1 MHFGLLSRLEY
12 QHFLAPA
19 SITKATVKSGQ
30 HFAPH
35 QSIALGLKVS
45 INPYLEP
52 RSPLQKLSY
61 LFSLILLQKYYNSA
75 QT

>member
-1 MHFGLLSRLEY
+1 MSDAFWFAEPLRVS
-12 QHFLAPA
+12 AA
-19 SITKATVKSGQ
+19 SITRATVKGGQ

-35 QSIALGLKVS
+35 QSIALDLKVS

-61 LFSLILLQKYYNSA
+61 LFSLILLQKYYYSA

>member
-35 QSIALGLKVS
+35 KSIALGLKVRHQS
-45 INPYLEP
+45 
-52 RSPLQKLSY
+52 
-61 LFSLILLQKYYNSA
+61 LFGASVAPTKIILFVFVDTITEVLL
-75 QT
+75 